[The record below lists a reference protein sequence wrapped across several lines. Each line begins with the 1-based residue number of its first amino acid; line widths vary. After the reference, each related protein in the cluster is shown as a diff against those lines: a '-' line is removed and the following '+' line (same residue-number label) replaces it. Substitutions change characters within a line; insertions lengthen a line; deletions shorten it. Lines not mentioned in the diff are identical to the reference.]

1 MMCWPNGHDGLL
13 SDGFTVPPDG
23 PSTPL
28 SCIFVFLLPEHLTMK
43 SIKRR
48 FALALAGTVI
58 ASGVFAQT
66 AAPLRI
72 GSKID
77 TEGKLLGNMIV
88 LVLEANGIKTENKS
102 SLGNTK
108 VMRGAITAGEI
119 DLYPEYTGNG
129 AFIFSEES
137 SPVWKNAQAG
147 YERVKKLDY
156 DKNKIV
162 WLAPSPANNTWAIA
176 VRQDVAATGSLKTL
190 ADVGPYLQAGKPF
203 KLAASAEFVERSDA
217 LPAFQAAY
225 NFKLKPEQLLTLAG
239 GDTAVT
245 VKAAAQKTSGVNAA
259 MAYGTD
265 GAVAAL
271 GLVILED
278 PKGVQPIYA
287 PAPIIREAA
296 LKQNPRVAEVLAPVF
311 KLLDSATLQ
320 GLNAKIQLEGQDAK
334 KVAGDFLTSKG
345 LLK

>member
-1 MMCWPNGHDGLL
+1 MNSIQRRAALL
-13 SDGFTVPPDG
+13 
-23 PSTPL
+23 
-28 SCIFVFLLPEHLTMK
+28 LLAT
-43 SIKRR
+43 
-48 FALALAGTVI
+48 LATGSVLAQ
-58 ASGVFAQT
+58 S
-66 AAPLRI
+66 AAPVRV

-137 SPVWKNAQAG
+137 NPVWKNAKAG
-147 YERVKKLDY
+147 YERVKTLDY

-162 WLAPSPANNTWAIA
+162 WLEPSPANNTWAIA
-176 VRQDVAATGSLKTL
+176 VRKEVATANKLKTL
-190 ADVGPYLQAGKPF
+190 DDLGKWLSSNPSGGQF

-217 LPAFQAAY
+217 LPAFQTAY
-225 NFKLKPEQLLTLAG
+225 SFKLKPEQILTLAG

-245 VKAAAQKTSGVNAA
+245 IKAAAEKTSGVNAA

-271 GLVILED
+271 GLVIMED

-287 PAPIIREAA
+287 PAPLIREEA
-296 LKQNPRVAEVLAPVF
+296 LKKNPKIATVLAPVF
-311 KLLDSATLQ
+311 KLLDGPTLQ

-334 KVAGDFLTSKG
+334 KVAGDFLKSKG

>member
-1 MMCWPNGHDGLL
+1 
-13 SDGFTVPPDG
+13 
-23 PSTPL
+23 
-28 SCIFVFLLPEHLTMK
+28 MK
-43 SIKRR
+43 SIQRR
-48 FALALAGTVI
+48 AAMLLVGALAAGGVLAQ
-58 ASGVFAQT
+58 S
-66 AAPLRI
+66 AAPVRV

-88 LVLEANGIKTENKS
+88 LALEANGIKTENKA

-108 VMRGAITAGEI
+108 VVRGAITAGEI

-137 SPVWKNAQAG
+137 SPVWKNAKAG
-147 YERVKKLDY
+147 YERVKTLDY

-162 WLAPSPANNTWAIA
+162 WLEPSPANNTWAIA
-176 VRQDVAATGSLKTL
+176 IRKEVAAANKLKTL
-190 ADVGPYLQAGKPF
+190 DDMGKWVTGGGQF

-217 LPAFQAAY
+217 LPAFQTAY
-225 NFKLKPEQLLTLAG
+225 NFKLKPEQILTLAG

-245 VKAAAQKTSGVNAA
+245 IRAAAEKTSGVNAA

-271 GLVILED
+271 GLVIMGD

-287 PAPIIREAA
+287 PTPIIREEA
-296 LKQNPRVAEVLAPVF
+296 LKKNPKIRDVLAPVF
-311 KLLDSATLQ
+311 KLLDGPTLQ
-320 GLNAKIQLEGQDAK
+320 ALNAKIQLDGQDAK
-334 KVAGDFLTSKG
+334 KVASDFLKSKG